1 MKTLTAKFTSILAV
15 VVSVACIAV
24 VVMLSLYLT
33 KRENHALEERG
44 MAQSQMLAAGI
55 TFAMSHGVVDI
66 SPLEDSLGEFDDIL
80 EFRSVVIDGLTS
92 RAHPAPDE
100 IERSVLSSGESEQ
113 RFEPWGEAGKAYRVT
128 GPIIADESCLMC
140 HAGFGIGDA
149 VAATT
154 MVISG
159 AEAAASIRR
168 FIVVAAI
175 LTIVAAVAVLVFVW
189 AALHL
194 IVIKPVR
201 LLRALIT
208 DLVEG
213 EGDLTTRI
221 TTRGEDEIEDVAR
234 WINRFVEQIHRTVSE
249 IKAIASTNATLSASL
264 SSSSGQTQ
272 QAVVGVQKN
281 IEEMQKLLE
290 ETSSQNTGA
299 ASSVAEI
306 FASVNRLA
314 DRIKSQ
320 AASVAEASAA
330 IEEMASS
337 IDNMSRIA
345 DQKLESATELQE
357 VTRIGGG
364 RISEVNNLIGEI
376 SASVDSIGEMI
387 TLINGIAAQTNMLS
401 MNAAIEA
408 AHAGDSGRGFA
419 VVAEEI
425 RRLAESSSANAK
437 SISASLKVIIEKITE
452 SQFAANQSS
461 ESFAKI
467 DTEVVEVVQAF
478 GEIADSTRELANGG
492 KEVLQASNQLLQITE
507 EIGDGSTEIQRGTQT
522 INEAQ
527 TAITEA
533 SVQSTENIE
542 SIARR
547 AGQITKA
554 IVEISGLSNDSRDL
568 GVRLENSVG
577 KFKVL
582 EAQTEVEE
590 MAGFEVLDEPE
601 EPEEL

>member
-1 MKTLTAKFTSILAV
+1 MKTLTAKFTSILAAV
-15 VVSVACIAV
+15 VAVACIAV

-44 MAQSQMLAAGI
+44 MAQSRMLAEGI
-55 TFAMSHGVVDI
+55 TFAMSQGVVDI
-66 SPLEDSLGEFDDIL
+66 SPLEDSLGEFEDIL
-80 EFRSVVIDGLTS
+80 EFRSVVIEGLTS
-92 RAHPAPDE
+92 QIHPEADDLE
-100 IERSVLSSGESEQ
+100 GEVLLSGDFAQ
-113 RFEPWGEAGKAYRVT
+113 RFEPWGEEGKAYRVT
-128 GPIIADESCLMC
+128 GPIMADETCLMC
-140 HAGFGIGDA
+140 HAGIEVGDA

-154 MVISG
+154 MIISTR
-159 AEAAASIRR
+159 EANASIRR

-175 LTIVAAVAVLVFVW
+175 LTIAAAVAVLVFVW

-194 IVIKPVR
+194 VVIRPVK

-213 EGDLTTRI
+213 EGDLTRRI
-221 TTRGEDEIEDVAR
+221 TTRGNDEIEDVAR
-234 WINRFVEQIHRTVSE
+234 WVNRFVEQIHHTVRE
-249 IKAIASTNATLSASL
+249 IKAITTTNAALSASL

-290 ETSSQNTGA
+290 ETSNQNTSA
-299 ASSVAEI
+299 SSSVAEI
-306 FASVNRLA
+306 FASVNSLA

-320 AASVAEASAA
+320 AASVSQASAA
-330 IEEMASS
+330 IEEMTSS

-345 DQKLESATELQE
+345 DQKLGSATELQE

-364 RISEVNNLIGEI
+364 RISEVNNLIEEI

-425 RRLAESSSANAK
+425 RRLAESSSSNAK
-437 SISASLKVIIEKITE
+437 SISSSLNVIIAKITD
-452 SQFAANQSS
+452 SQLAANQSS
-461 ESFAKI
+461 ESFSRI

-478 GEIADSTRELANGG
+478 GEIANSTRELANGG
-492 KEVLQASNQLLQITE
+492 KEVLQASNELLQITE
-507 EIGDGSTEIQRGTQT
+507 EISNGSVEIQKGTQA
-522 INEAQ
+522 INAAQ

-533 SVQSTENIE
+533 SVQSTQSIE
-542 SIARR
+542 SIAQR
-547 AGQITKA
+547 AGEITSA
-554 IVEISGLSNDSRDL
+554 IVEISGLSNDGRDL
-568 GVRLENSVG
+568 GSRLESSVG

-582 EAQTEVEE
+582 EPSAQTEDLPTDEILE
-590 MAGFEVLDEPE
+590 EPE